1 MEDEETLWRDVTR
14 KQGCG
19 AKVKRPHNKRM
30 HPTRLSP
37 LEVDGHTRFH
47 GVLCKSRILT
57 QLPGP

>member
-30 HPTRLSP
+30 PPTALRA
-37 LEVDGHTRFH
+37 R
-47 GVLCKSRILT
+47 KSAAKRAL
-57 QLPGP
+57 